1 MAISQEKS
9 RRKVTGSRYVD
20 LRKKKSY
27 ELGRDP
33 THTKLGEEKKKTI
46 RKRAGNKKEVL
57 LTANTVN
64 LLDPK
69 TKKCSKIK
77 IEKVLE
83 NPANRHFVRR
93 NILTKGTV
101 FETSKGKAKITSK
114 PGQEGSINAIL
125 IKE

>member
-9 RRKVTGSRYVD
+9 KRKVTGSRYVD

-33 THTKLGEEKKKTI
+33 THTKLGAEKKKSI
-46 RKRAGNKKEVL
+46 RARSGDRKEVL
-57 LTANTVN
+57 LTADTVN

-69 TKKCSKIK
+69 TKKSSKVK

-93 NILTKGTV
+93 NIITKGTV
-101 FETSKGKAKITSK
+101 VETSMGKAKITSR
-114 PGQEGSINAIL
+114 PGQEGSVNAVL
-125 IKE
+125 I